1 MKKAVIFN
9 LGCKVNQYEC
19 DVLASSLKT
28 MGYAT
33 SEKLE
38 YADLYIVNTCAVTA
52 EAERKSR
59 QVLARIRAHNPDA
72 YIAICGCASQKNA
85 DFFRHNGVQYVS
97 GASGK
102 NKLITHLQQDLD
114 LAKNSFKATDLL
126 PSGNRTRVY
135 VKIQDGC
142 ANFCTYCIIPHL
154 RGQPQ
159 SKSVAEAA
167 AEITKL
173 AATTQEIVL
182 TGINLSYYG
191 QDTNESLTQLI
202 QAIRDVDVRIRL
214 GSFYVEG
221 INSELLDAL
230 FSLKDFCPHF
240 HLSLQNG
247 DDGVL
252 RDMNRHYTTQDY
264 RSKVDMIRTYN
275 PLAAIAT
282 DIIVGF
288 PTETEEA
295 FCNTL
300 DFVNQVGFAD
310 IHIFPFSAREGTPAA
325 TLTPLPPPVIKQR
338 VARLTAAKAALR
350 TAYLTKM
357 LAIPQDVIFE
367 DGTQTQQSGYS
378 QYYIRCYRDLNVN
391 QKRAIIYPIQLYKD
405 GLK

>member
-19 DVLASSLKT
+19 DVLASSLKA
-28 MGYAT
+28 MGYAA
-33 SEKLE
+33 SDRLE

-59 QVLARIRAHNPDA
+59 QILARIRAHNPDA
-72 YIAICGCASQKNA
+72 YIAVCGCASQKNA
-85 DFFRHNGVQYVS
+85 DFFRRNGVQYVS

-114 LAKNSFKATDLL
+114 LASNSIKDTDLL

-154 RGQPQ
+154 RGLPQ
-159 SKSVAEAA
+159 SKSVAEAS
-167 AEITKL
+167 AEIARL

-191 QDTNESLTQLI
+191 QDTGESLTQLI

-221 INSELLDAL
+221 ISSGLLDAL

-252 RDMNRHYTTQDY
+252 KAMNRRYTTQVY
-264 RSKVDMIRTYN
+264 RSKVDMIRSCN

-300 DFVNQVGFAD
+300 DFVNQVGFSD

-325 TLTPLPPPVIKQR
+325 TLKPLPSPIIKQR
-338 VARLTAAKAALR
+338 AARLAQAKAALR
-350 TAYLTKM
+350 NAYLTKM
-357 LAIPQDVIFE
+357 LAVPQDVIFE
-367 DGTQTQQSGYS
+367 DGAQTQQSGYS
-378 QYYIRCYRDLNVN
+378 QYYIRCYGDLNIN
-391 QKRAIIYPIQLYKD
+391 QKRAIIYPTQLYKD